1 MAMYSY
7 CGHPVEI
14 DDFAMSFKQLRVE
27 IYSYVS
33 KHFPE
38 LGELSADD
46 YQQKWDAAFEEIV
59 DIAVKY
65 FEENSIVDYP
75 RDKIKSE
82 LQGKCY
88 RQFKKICARI
98 DADVKAYQ
106 QQVSQASGQTVKNM
120 QNNGTS
126 AGGQL
131 AMGAAILLLSSYG
144 KSSTIETAL
153 KREDDNI
160 RAEFK
165 ALKQKLSAYIT
176 RVMAAK
182 MLDANYLDEM
192 DKKTEAVL
200 KELKDY
206 DGDGGDEYDALIAK
220 LLSINSIDWYVYET
234 IFNENKEDYCIDPF
248 AIEKI
253 AEVHKI
259 DISDLII
266 DYFMNVSDRLGGEND
281 QELLDSII
289 EETAAYTPEESGEY
303 ASFIANIGGYMQ
315 DFRKL
320 ADYINDSA
328 QTKDFDRHM
337 ENAQKMRNNKLELRE
352 PIVGDTPL
360 KKRFCES
367 LDELYQVLSEM
378 QSNLL
383 SGFYSLAFSAAVQ
396 NKNQM
401 DLEQAVHI
409 ADTMG
414 TVPDLNDEQHQFY
427 RELCDSIAS
436 RAEEEWKRKLNEAD
450 HAELVSLRE
459 AYQNGTEPL
468 YALTQ
473 KYISKETYEDTLNT
487 TINDLEN
494 KTMFRM
500 TLGLSEKTPEE
511 LEALRDKLIALNF
524 GETIT
529 SNFVDKINQAL
540 YDKLHDKL
548 IAEITE
554 KVNAMDYNAAK
565 QEYDNS
571 QNGTFSVYQ
580 PDEYISAEEIQKILL
595 PHIDK
600 FESEYLDEMC
610 SGLENADLTAAQEL
624 QIKVQGAS
632 YREENKAKYLAKIQQ
647 RITSCQEAE
656 LREICQGRETASLP
670 DLMTMAEKLDSAPY
684 DHLNLKAE
692 LAAEVNACIR
702 KAKIASFMQAASVLN
717 GVGFKTI
724 TDQSVPM
731 AEFEKT
737 TLEDMGIARDNA
749 PVKQNYGDKQ
759 LASQEVIIG
768 LRKSERLLGLADDL
782 KILMTE
788 KRMMVSGNALVFYGN
803 ITSVKVV
810 KKLLSTKIEI
820 GLRNGNTISFG
831 CGKEDAPKLC
841 TAIQQVIGLLFS

>member
-1 MAMYSY
+1 MPTLSY

-106 QQVSQASGQTVKNM
+106 QQASQASGQTVKNM

-131 AMGAAILLLSSYG
+131 AMGAAMLLLSSYG
-144 KSSTIETAL
+144 KSSTIENAL
-153 KREDDNI
+153 KRENDNI

-281 QELLDSII
+281 QELLNSII

-360 KKRFCES
+360 KKCFCES

-414 TVPDLNDEQHQFY
+414 TVPDLNDEQYQFY
-427 RELCDSIAS
+427 RELSDSITS
-436 RAEEEWKRKLNEAD
+436 RAEEEWKRKLSEAD
-450 HAELVSLRE
+450 HAELLSLRE

-468 YALTQ
+468 FALTQ

-500 TLGLSEKTPEE
+500 TLGLGDKTQEE
-511 LEALRDKLIALNF
+511 LENLRDELRALNF

-529 SNFVDKINQAL
+529 NNFVNKVNQAL

-548 IAEITE
+548 LAEVNE
-554 KVNAMDYNAAK
+554 KINAMDYTAVK
-565 QEYDNS
+565 QEYDNG
-571 QNGTFSVYQ
+571 QNGIFTVYQ
-580 PDEYISAEEIQKILL
+580 PDEYVSAEDIRKALQQR
-595 PHIDK
+595 IDM
-600 FESEYLDEMC
+600 FETEYLEKMC
-610 SGLENADLTAAQEL
+610 SGVENADLAAAQALL
-624 QIKVQGAS
+624 QQVQAAS
-632 YREENKAKYLAKIQQ
+632 YSEENKPKFLARIQQ
-647 RITSCQEAE
+647 RITHCQEEE
-656 LREICQGRETASLP
+656 LYQICQGRETLGLP
-670 DLMTMAEKLDSAPY
+670 ELTAMAAKLDSIPY
-684 DHLNLKAE
+684 DHLSLKAE

-702 KAKIASFMQAASVLN
+702 RLRSASFLQIASVLDS
-717 GVGFKTI
+717 VGFKTI
-724 TDQSVPM
+724 TDKAVSFSESENAVM
-731 AEFEKT
+731 
-737 TLEDMGIARDNA
+737 EDMGITRDNTL
-749 PVKQNYGDKQ
+749 VQQNYGEKQ
-759 LASQEVIIG
+759 LASQETIIG
-768 LRKSERLLGLADDL
+768 LRKTERLLGLAGDL
-782 KILMTE
+782 KILITE
-788 KRMMVSGNALVFYGN
+788 KRMMVSGSSLVFYGN
-803 ITSVKVV
+803 VTSVRVV

-820 GLRNGNTISFG
+820 GLRQGDPITFG
-831 CGKEDAPKLC
+831 CSKEDAPKLC
-841 TAIQQVIGLLFS
+841 YALQQAIGSLG